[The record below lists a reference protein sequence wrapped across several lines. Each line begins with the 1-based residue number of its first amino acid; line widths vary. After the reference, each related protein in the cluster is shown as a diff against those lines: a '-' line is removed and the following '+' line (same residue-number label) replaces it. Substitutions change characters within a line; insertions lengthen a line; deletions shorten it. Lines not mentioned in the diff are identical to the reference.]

1 LQYGSIQHRPLQH
14 ERILLG
20 IDNEMSE
27 IKQVNL
33 PYQASLLSFFS
44 AVRDLPYP
52 ALLDS
57 NHEHFPDT
65 NYDIL
70 VANPLAR
77 VHSKKA
83 HSEKA
88 HTTQNAQPITWYS
101 KPLYELNH
109 TSNPMTLMNELMS
122 LICQEPWAKSAAK
135 DLPFIGGLLGYY
147 GYESGHFVEQLPNT
161 VEHDIQLESLNIGL
175 YAWAVV
181 TSHQQKT
188 TQLILSPWCNPED
201 IADLINRF
209 TSACD
214 DVLVKHEL
222 NHANPFALLTPFKSN
237 MTAEEYAQKFSA
249 VQDYIQSG
257 DCYQVNLAQ
266 RFSSSYQGDTFTAYH
281 ALRDVC
287 PTPFSAY
294 MEFSPEQSLLSHS
307 PERFL
312 LCDQGRVESKPI
324 KGTIA
329 RGATPEED
337 KANADWLLA
346 SAKDRAENLMIVD
359 LLRNDLGR
367 TCLTGSIKV
376 PKLFALES
384 YANVHHLVSTVEGRI
399 DQADQA
405 IRVFHQSFPG
415 GSITGAPKIRAM
427 EIIDELEPH
436 ERSAYCGSIAYFSA
450 NGQMDSSI
458 TIRTLVADHGK
469 LHCWAGGGLVADS
482 KCQQEYQETFTKVG
496 KLTHTL
502 EQDFLK

>member
-1 LQYGSIQHRPLQH
+1 
-14 ERILLG
+14 
-20 IDNEMSE
+20 MSE

-33 PYQASLLSFFS
+33 PYQTSLLSFFS

-70 VANPLAR
+70 VAKPIAR
-77 VHSKKA
+77 VHPTE
-83 HSEKA
+83 HSQA
-88 HTTQNAQPITWYS
+88 ITWYE
-101 KPLYELNH
+101 KPLYELSH
-109 TSNPMTLMNELMS
+109 TDNPMTLLNELMS
-122 LICQEPWAKSAAK
+122 LICQESWAQSAPK
-135 DLPFIGGLLGYY
+135 DLPFIGGLLGFY
-147 GYESGHFVEQLPNT
+147 GYESGHFVEELPDT
-161 VEHDIQLESLNIGL
+161 VKHDIQLDTLSVGL
-175 YAWAVV
+175 YGWAVV
-181 TSHQQKT
+181 TNHQEKT
-188 TQLILSPWCNPED
+188 TQLITSPWCHAED
-201 IADLINRF
+201 VADLINRF

-214 DVLVKHEL
+214 DVLVKHDL
-222 NHANPFALLTPFKSN
+222 NEARPFVLQAPFTSN
-237 MTAEEYAQKFSA
+237 MSDAEYAQKFAA

-266 RFSSSYQGDTFTAYH
+266 RFSTQYQGDTFTAYH

-294 MEFSPEQSLLSHS
+294 MVFSPEQSILSHS

-329 RGATPEED
+329 RGKTPEED
-337 KANADWLLA
+337 KANADKLLA
-346 SAKDRAENLMIVD
+346 SEKDRAENLMIVD

-376 PKLFALES
+376 PKLFDLES
-384 YANVHHLVSTVEGRI
+384 YANVHHLVSTVEGKI

-415 GSITGAPKIRAM
+415 GSITGAPKIRSM

-458 TIRTLVADHGK
+458 TIRTLVADHGN

-482 KCQQEYQETFTKVG
+482 KCQEEYQETFTKVG

>member
-1 LQYGSIQHRPLQH
+1 
-14 ERILLG
+14 
-20 IDNEMSE
+20 MSE
-27 IKQVNL
+27 IKRVNL
-33 PYQASLLSFFS
+33 PYQTSLLSFFS
-44 AVRDLPYP
+44 AVRDLPFP

-65 NYDIL
+65 NHDIL

-77 VHSKKA
+77 IRPSKND
-83 HSEKA
+83 SL
-88 HTTQNAQPITWYS
+88 ITWRKS
-101 KPLYELNH
+101 PLYELQN
-109 TSNPMTLMNELMS
+109 TQNPMDLLSELMT
-122 LICQEPWAKSAAK
+122 LICQEPWAISAPK
-135 DLPFIGGLLGYY
+135 DLPFTGGLLGYY
-147 GYESGHFVEQLPNT
+147 GYEAGHFVEKLPDT
-161 VEHDIQLESLNIGL
+161 VQHDIQLASLDLGL
-175 YAWAVV
+175 YAWAVI
-181 TSHQQKT
+181 TSHKDKT
-188 TQLILSPWCNPED
+188 TQLILTPWCDENEED
-201 IADLINRF
+201 ELIQRF
-209 TSACD
+209 TKA
-214 DVLVKHEL
+214 
-222 NHANPFALLTPFKSN
+222 NHLESKDQVDATSFSLQTPFISN
-237 MTAEEYAQKFSA
+237 MTENHYAEKFTT

-266 RFSSSYQGDTFTAYH
+266 RFSSTYQGDTFTAYQ

-287 PTPFSAY
+287 PTPFSTY
-294 MEFSPEQSLLSHS
+294 MEISPEQSILSHS

-312 LCDQGRVESKPI
+312 LCDKGRVESKPI

-329 RGATPEED
+329 RGTTAEED
-337 KANADWLLA
+337 KANADWLIE
-346 SAKDRAENLMIVD
+346 SEKNRSENLMIVD

-415 GSITGAPKIRAM
+415 GSITGAPKIRSM

-436 ERSAYCGSIAYFSA
+436 ERSVYCGSIAYFST

-458 TIRTLVADHGK
+458 TIRTLVADHGN

-482 KCQQEYQETFTKVG
+482 KCQEEYQETFTKVG

-502 EQDFLK
+502 EHVFLK

>member
-1 LQYGSIQHRPLQH
+1 
-14 ERILLG
+14 
-20 IDNEMSE
+20 MSE
-27 IKQVNL
+27 IEQVNL

-65 NYDIL
+65 QYDIV

-77 VHSKKA
+77 IHPRANS
-83 HSEKA
+83 
-88 HTTQNAQPITWYS
+88 QPITWRT
-101 KPLYELNH
+101 KPLYTLSE
-109 TSNPMTLMNELMS
+109 TENPMSLMNELMT
-122 LICQEPWAKSAAK
+122 LICQEPWAKNAPK

-147 GYESGHFVEQLPNT
+147 GYESGHFVEALPDT
-161 VEHDIQLESLNIGL
+161 VKHDISLEPLSVGL

-181 TSHQQKT
+181 TSHKTKT
-188 TQLILSPWCNPED
+188 TQLIIAPWCDQEEAAD
-201 IADLINRF
+201 IINRL

-214 DVLVKHEL
+214 DVLVKHDL
-222 NHANPFALLTPFKSN
+222 HHANAFSLQTPFASN
-237 MTAEEYAQKFSA
+237 MTEAEYAQKFA
-249 VQDYIQSG
+249 TVQDYIQSG

-266 RFSSSYQGDTFTAYH
+266 RFSSTYQGDTFTAYQT
-281 ALRDVC
+281 LRNVC

-294 MEFSPEQSLLSHS
+294 IGLSPQQSLLSHS

-324 KGTIA
+324 KGTVA
-329 RGATPEED
+329 RGTTPEED
-337 KANADWLLA
+337 KANANWLLA
-346 SAKDRAENLMIVD
+346 STKDRAENLMIVD

-376 PKLFALES
+376 PSLFALES

-399 DQADQA
+399 DQADHA

-458 TIRTLVADHGK
+458 TIRTLVADHGN

-482 KCQQEYQETFTKVG
+482 KCQEEYQETFTKVG

>member
-1 LQYGSIQHRPLQH
+1 
-14 ERILLG
+14 
-20 IDNEMSE
+20 MSE

-70 VANPLAR
+70 VAKPIAR
-77 VHSKKA
+77 VHP
-83 HSEKA
+83 
-88 HTTQNAQPITWYS
+88 TQKSQAITWYD
-101 KPLYELNH
+101 KPLYELSH
-109 TSNPMTLMNELMS
+109 TDNPMTLLNELMS
-122 LICQEPWAKSAAK
+122 LICQEPWAQSAPK
-135 DLPFIGGLLGYY
+135 DLPFIGGLLGFY
-147 GYESGHFVEQLPNT
+147 GYESGHFVEQLPDT
-161 VEHDIQLESLNIGL
+161 VKHDIQLDTLSIGL
-175 YAWAVV
+175 YGWAVV
-181 TSHQQKT
+181 TNHQEKT
-188 TQLILSPWCNPED
+188 TQLITSPWCHSED
-201 IADLINRF
+201 VADLINRF
-209 TSACD
+209 TSASD
-214 DVLVKHEL
+214 DVLVKHDL
-222 NHANPFALLTPFKSN
+222 NEARPFTLQTPFSSN
-237 MTAEEYAQKFSA
+237 MTEAEYAQKFSA

-266 RFSSSYQGDTFTAYH
+266 RFSAQYQGDTFTAYH
-281 ALRDVC
+281 TLREVC

-294 MEFSPEQSLLSHS
+294 MEFSPEQSILSHS

-329 RGATPEED
+329 RGKTPEED
-337 KANADWLLA
+337 KANAAWLLA
-346 SAKDRAENLMIVD
+346 SEKDRAENLMIVD

-376 PKLFALES
+376 PKLFDLES

-415 GSITGAPKIRAM
+415 GSITGAPKIRSM
-427 EIIDELEPH
+427 EIIDELEPD

-458 TIRTLVADHGK
+458 TIRTLVADNGN

-482 KCQQEYQETFTKVG
+482 KCQEEYQETFTKVG